1 MKEPNSFT
9 FIQPLTLSHFQ
20 PSRIGSLDHEEQQCM
35 EAFRHRLVYCIME
48 DVGRPSLKGLM
59 LQAAYEEP
67 ALLKA
72 VIAFS
77 VLCDAYDEAKRAM
90 TVWDPKATEV
100 SEDVQLAILNYRA
113 CIHKMRNV
121 IPNGDGRSIN
131 VILLCTIVCICF
143 ELLMRNPEMALC
155 HLDHSLQILNSN
167 ADSIDQDLVLAFTR
181 LDLQVSVFLGLR
193 SPLIALNITELAD
206 FSLKKVSR
214 DPESEL
220 ADLIGSVFTFLRLK
234 ADDYRYRVPGS
245 IPLDLL
251 LEAKLLEDKLH
262 QFRKQYLTPGFNG
275 DWLSPTG
282 EAHLRVKCLTG
293 IILIATSL
301 YTEEAIYDQFTCD
314 FLAIVD
320 SASEILSPLPVS
332 PISDGGSP
340 RQHVEFALDRA
351 VIYSLYI
358 TALKCRSSLIRRRA
372 IELLQIAPSLGG
384 SRDAMTYAKIAE
396 RLMQL
401 EEACLEEPQP
411 TDPAVVPEWCR
422 IHSVDIYPQSSGKFV
437 KVLFRFRPNGMDGE
451 WSDFSETIAW

>member
-1 MKEPNSFT
+1 
-9 FIQPLTLSHFQ
+9 
-20 PSRIGSLDHEEQQCM
+20 
-35 EAFRHRLVYCIME
+35 
-48 DVGRPSLKGLM
+48 
-59 LQAAYEEP
+59 
-67 ALLKA
+67 
-72 VIAFS
+72 
-77 VLCDAYDEAKRAM
+77 
-90 TVWDPKATEV
+90 
-100 SEDVQLAILNYRA
+100 
-113 CIHKMRNV
+113 
-121 IPNGDGRSIN
+121 
-131 VILLCTIVCICF
+131 
-143 ELLMRNPEMALC
+143 MA
-155 HLDHSLQILNSN
+155 
-167 ADSIDQDLVLAFTR
+167 LAFTR

-206 FSLKKVSR
+206 FSLKKVSG

-262 QFRKQYLTPGFNG
+262 QFRKQYLTSGPNG
-275 DWLSPTG
+275 DWLSPAG

-293 IILIATSL
+293 IILMATSL

-332 PISDGGSP
+332 PISDGGSQ

-351 VIYSLYI
+351 VIHSLYL
-358 TALKCRSSLIRRRA
+358 TASKCRSSLIRRRA
-372 IELLQIAPSLGG
+372 IELLQVAPSLEG
-384 SRDAMTYAKIAE
+384 SWDAMAYAKIAE

-422 IHSVDIYPQSSGKFV
+422 IHSVDIHPQSSEKFV
-437 KVLFRFRPNGMDGE
+437 KVIFRFRPNGMDGE